1 MRRSSSSV
9 LRGAPVLG
17 LFALANSVVF
27 SASSSGCDSEVQLA
41 NPQGTGG
48 AGGDGG
54 AASGSGGVGGVGG
67 TGGAAEGGGG
77 AGGVGGTGGAGG
89 EPLPEV
95 LPDFTEAEREPTQA
109 TDGIPSPLPGVYDD
123 KGVAEGDAVVRALMG
138 FRIRNSGRLDPLI
151 DEIYDPASPRFR
163 QYLTAEQW
171 IEQFAP
177 RELDVH
183 LVKLWL
189 EEQGLT
195 VNFTATNRLL
205 VQFTGT
211 VSQFNAAF
219 QTELRVFERENPQAG
234 NPPFDV
240 YGTIGKLTVP
250 TWVADRTTGI
260 ITADLAASTK
270 PLPAEAGEIEDD
282 GPANVSQGITL
293 AQIAAAYDLDELHEL
308 GFTGQGVKL
317 GVTVGAAFK
326 YKDLQSFWRSLG
338 VRRQNPRVIQTMEP
352 PATRY
357 VESTLDVQWSGGL
370 APGAELIVY
379 QGPDA
384 RNTSMVYTFNEAIA
398 RGEVSIITDSFAHR
412 EDSEPPAVR
421 LQYHY
426 AAQMAAA
433 LGITVVAASGDSAQT
448 DTPSASP
455 YVTGVGGTSLWVT
468 EDGEVESEVAWAR
481 SGSGP
486 TLSFDIPWWQV
497 GIVEGSDGKRA
508 VADVALH
515 ASPSPVPYW
524 VYYLGEWKRYGGTSF
539 SAPAFAGIIASVN
552 SYRAAQ
558 GLPAVGFLNS
568 ILYTTPEVQATF
580 RDIERGSTEFFAAG
594 PGWDYPTGW
603 GAPSAIGLATTL
615 P

>member
-1 MRRSSSSV
+1 M
-9 LRGAPVLG
+9 
-17 LFALANSVVF
+17 
-27 SASSSGCDSEVQLA
+27 QLA
-41 NPQGTGG
+41 NPTGSGGGG
-48 AGGDGG
+48 AGGAGGGGG
-54 AASGSGGVGGVGG
+54 ATASGGA
-67 TGGAAEGGGG
+67 GGAAEGGGG
-77 AGGVGGTGGAGG
+77 AGGAAEGGGGAGG
-89 EPLPEV
+89 EAPPEELPDE
-95 LPDFTEAEREPTQA
+95 LPDFTEEELEPTEA
-109 TDGIPSPLPGVYDD
+109 TDGIPSPLPGVYTD
-123 KGVAEGDAVVRALMG
+123 KGTAEDDAVVRALMG
-138 FRIRNSGRLDPLI
+138 FPIRNSGRLAPLI
-151 DEIYDPASPRFR
+151 EEMYDPASPQFR
-163 QYLTAEQW
+163 QYLTSEQW
-171 IEQFAP
+171 IAQFAP

-189 EEQGLT
+189 EDQGFQ

-211 VSQFNAAF
+211 VAQFNAAF

-240 YGTIGKLTVP
+240 FGSLEQLTVP
-250 TWVADRTTGI
+250 TWVDDRTTGI

-270 PLPAEAGEIEDD
+270 PLPAEGGAIDEE
-282 GPANVSQGITL
+282 GPADVSDGITL
-293 AQIAAAYDLDELHEL
+293 AQIAGAYDLDELYAL

-326 YKDLQSFWRSLG
+326 VKDLQSFWRSLG
-338 VRRQNPRVIQTMEP
+338 VQRSNPQVIQTMEP

-370 APGAELIVY
+370 APGAELVVY

-384 RNTSMVYTFNEAIA
+384 RNTSMVYTFNEAIG

-412 EDSEPPAVR
+412 EDSEPTAVR

-433 LGITVVAASGDSAQT
+433 LGITVVAATGDSAQT

-468 EDGEVESEVAWAR
+468 EDGEVESETAWSR

-486 TLSFDIPWWQV
+486 TLSFDIPSWQV
-497 GIVEGSDGKRA
+497 GIVEGSGGKRA
-508 VADVALH
+508 VADVAMH
-515 ASPSPVPYW
+515 ASTSPLPYW
-524 VYYLGEWKRYGGTSF
+524 VYYLGEWQRYGGTSF
-539 SAPAFAGIIASVN
+539 SAPAFAGIVAAVN

-558 GLPAVGFLNS
+558 GLPRVGFLNS
-568 ILYTTPEVQATF
+568 ILYTTPAVQATF
-580 RDIERGSTEFFAAG
+580 RDVVSGSTEFFAAG